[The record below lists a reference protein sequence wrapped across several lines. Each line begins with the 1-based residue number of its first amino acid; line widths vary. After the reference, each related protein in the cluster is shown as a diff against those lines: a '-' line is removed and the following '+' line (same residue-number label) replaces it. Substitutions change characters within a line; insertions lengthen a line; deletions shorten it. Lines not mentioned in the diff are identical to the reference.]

1 LNTTTITS
9 EYAMKGWL
17 ITTPIP
23 RGAKFP
29 PATGITGN
37 TEYTQRLEATKT
49 AWVNAEPDSNVGLV
63 MATDNPKFDV
73 IALDVDHYG
82 NKTGADNLTALEKE
96 LCSLHLDTVPRS
108 TRRGVDSLSSQYF
121 FRVPKGFKW
130 PNTACEAV
138 DIVQPNH
145 RFSLVYPSVVEGQ
158 HYRWYLGDEESEI
171 PAIDSLPWLPK
182 AWQDHLQPK
191 TAPPATSKAEVANFK
206 AALTWLRD
214 RCLPGEAEPVEIDPN
229 ARHDSMHKAVSQL
242 VCNAVFNG
250 RPGVEESLKS
260 LEKQFRQATEGKN
273 RDDEF
278 EQSVITAVAYAKG
291 QIDNDDEPDTNWND
305 LVARLGPLEDLAID
319 IKSVLF
325 ATKNA
330 DPETD
335 AETTE
340 PQPTAHG
347 LIDLTAILSGN
358 YQPLRP
364 TVGQLT
370 DGTHLLY
377 PGEIH
382 DIHGYSG
389 SGKSWVGLAL
399 VVQEIEAGN
408 GVLWVDYEQ
417 SPAIVVNR
425 LKELGLTAEQIQG
438 QFGYMR
444 PEEFP
449 FPGSMA
455 EKEFRAVLEDNHFSL
470 VVLDGVNQSFSLA
483 GFDTHS
489 TDDANQWH
497 RLLPLKAAKN
507 GAAVV
512 QIDHT
517 VKSREGDVSH
527 AFGAQGKRANVAVS
541 IGAVQTKAALRPG
554 HTGKLQLVIY
564 KDRHGELHGRSQPY
578 KNNGHHVATFILDA
592 DNGFSFE
599 PATPRPQ
606 TPLSTTEPGVL
617 DSYPGLPST
626 DPRYGASIGELNT
639 AIATVLCERN
649 STVSLTP
656 NQMQEGW
663 EELVPLRWNKDK
675 ALIKKALNKSKH
687 TGLAVVSTRA
697 DRLRFRPLN
706 RDDKGTSSANLKT
719 AEGLVNY
726 VNNLSQ

>member
-1 LNTTTITS
+1 MNTTTLTS
-9 EYAMKGWL
+9 QYKAKGWA
-17 ITTPIP
+17 ITTPLP
-23 RGAKFP
+23 TGKKYP

-37 TEYTQRLEATKT
+37 VDHQKRLEAAET
-49 AWVNAEPDSNVGLV
+49 AWNNAEPGCNIGLI
-63 MATDNPKFDV
+63 MATDNPEFDV
-73 IALDVDHYG
+73 IAIDVDHYG
-82 NKTGADNLTALEKE
+82 DKRGADNLAELEPQLGSLE
-96 LCSLHLDTVPRS
+96 LSTVPRS
-108 TRRGVDSLSSQYF
+108 TRRGADSRSAQYF
-121 FRVPKGFKW
+121 VKVAKGYSW
-130 PNTACEAV
+130 PTAVCEAV
-138 DIVQPNH
+138 DIVQSGH
-145 RFSLVYPSVVEGQ
+145 RYSAVYPSVVDGEE
-158 HYRWYLGDEESEI
+158 YRWYLGENEIEI
-171 PAIDSLPWLPK
+171 PIIGDLPWLPE
-182 AWQDHLQPK
+182 AWQDYLQP
-191 TAPPATSKAEVANFK
+191 TPARRAAHKADISDFK

-214 RCLPGEAEPVEIDPN
+214 RCLPGEAESVEIDPN
-229 ARHDSMHKAVSQL
+229 ARHDTMHKAVNQI

-250 RPGVEESLKS
+250 HSGVEESLKS
-260 LEKQFRQATEGKN
+260 LGKQFRQATEGEN
-273 RDDEF
+273 RDYEF
-278 EQSVITAVAYAKG
+278 KQSVIGAVAYAKG

-305 LVARLGPLEDLAID
+305 LVTRLGNLDDLAMD
-319 IKSVLF
+319 LSSVLS

-330 DPETD
+330 EPETD

-399 VVQEIEAGN
+399 VAQEIEAGN

-455 EKEFRAVLEDNHFSL
+455 EKEFRAVLEDNLFSL

-541 IGAVQTKAALRPG
+541 IGAVQTNAALRPG
-554 HTGKLQLVIY
+554 HTGKLDLVIY
-564 KDRHGELHGRSQPY
+564 KDRHGGLQGRSEPY
-578 KNNGHHVATFILDA
+578 KNGYRVATFVLNA
-592 DNGFSFE
+592 DNGFIFE
-599 PATPRPQ
+599 PVTPRSYEAFNQ
-606 TPLSTTEPGVL
+606 EPGVL
-617 DSYPGLPST
+617 DGHTDLAAT
-626 DPRYGASIGELNT
+626 DPRHMATIGTLNT
-639 AIATVLCERN
+639 AIATLLCKRDN
-649 STVSLTP
+649 VDSLTP
-656 NQMQEGW
+656 NAIQVGWQE
-663 EELVPLRWNKDK
+663 LAPLRWNEDK
-675 ALIKKALNKSKH
+675 AKIKKTLTKTRH
-687 TGLAVVSTRA
+687 TGLADVSTRA
-697 DRLRFRPLN
+697 DRLRLRPLN
-706 RDDKGTSSANLKT
+706 KT
-719 AEGLVNY
+719 DSGVSLESLEAAETLAGY
-726 VNNLSQ
+726 VQDLTH